1 MLNAVVQTTVSSKY
15 KLSISGTMVG
25 IGAALFHLSRTMS
38 PTLGGVLM
46 QKLGWPAIGSVGFAV
61 SIVMT
66 SLAVLRKD

>member
-1 MLNAVVQTTVSSKY
+1 
-15 KLSISGTMVG
+15 MVG